1 MLDPLKKMIL
11 RPKVPVIVA
20 LLVAFLLSAPVAG
33 LTGGLSLW
41 LTWPEAEI
49 KNLARNFEYCLVDG
63 SKYRLKD
70 GWYESG
76 SGPDDYVRVKL
87 AALAVGDLI
96 HDEQPEAAVILVS
109 NFGGSGSFYELTALV
124 NRGQD
129 LEQTNN
135 LELGD
140 RVEIKSL
147 AISGGKIKLHLLT
160 HGPED
165 PMCCPSRKTTL
176 ICGLVSGQL
185 QLLEKY

>member
-1 MLDPLKKMIL
+1 MLDLLKKMTIRL
-11 RPKVPVIVA
+11 KIPVILA
-20 LLVAFLLSAPVAG
+20 LPAAFLVSAPVAG
-33 LTGGLSLW
+33 LTGGLGLSLTR
-41 LTWPEAEI
+41 LEAEI
-49 KNLARNFEYCLVDG
+49 KNLARNFEYCLLDG

-87 AALAVGDLI
+87 AALAVGDLN
-96 HDEQPEAAVILVS
+96 HDGQPEAAVVLVS
-109 NFGGSGSFYELTALV
+109 NFGGSGSFYELTVLV

-147 AISGGKIKLHLLT
+147 AVSGGKINLHLLT

-165 PMCCPSRKTTL
+165 PMCCPSQKTTL
-176 ICGLVSGQL
+176 VFHLAAGRL
-185 QLLEKY
+185 QLLEKE